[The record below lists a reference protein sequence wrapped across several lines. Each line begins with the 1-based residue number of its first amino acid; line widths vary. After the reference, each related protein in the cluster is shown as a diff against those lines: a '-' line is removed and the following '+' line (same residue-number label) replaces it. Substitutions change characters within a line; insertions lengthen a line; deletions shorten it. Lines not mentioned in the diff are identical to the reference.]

1 VSAKENTVNLLA
13 VPGRIRAAARMRRRL
28 PPLGSTTVKNG
39 GQLCEISMKSALC
52 LDAPLPRIGH
62 FR

>member
-1 VSAKENTVNLLA
+1 
-13 VPGRIRAAARMRRRL
+13 MRRRL